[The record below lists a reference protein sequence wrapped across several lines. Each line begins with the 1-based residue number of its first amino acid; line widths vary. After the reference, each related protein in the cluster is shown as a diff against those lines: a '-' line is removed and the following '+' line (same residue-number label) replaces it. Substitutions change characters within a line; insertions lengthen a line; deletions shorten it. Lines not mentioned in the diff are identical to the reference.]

1 MAKIKRA
8 QKRRP
13 PAKLRFRLT
22 LSGVVGLGLSILIIA
37 VALYGTLVQKSS
49 GALYFVVLGAAM
61 AVIVVW
67 RSFYRG

>member
-1 MAKIKRA
+1 MAKIKHA
-8 QKRRP
+8 KKPRP

-22 LSGVVGLGLSILIIA
+22 PSGVVGLGLSILIIA

-61 AVIVVW
+61 GTIVLW
-67 RSFYRG
+67 RSFDRG